1 MINKV
6 TLIGNLGKEPE
17 IKTVGNDKKMS
28 KFSIATSESYKD
40 KDGEWKQ
47 KTQWHNVTAWS
58 EVKADKGDTL
68 YVEGK
73 IEYREHEG
81 KYYTDI
87 IATYTRKMN
96 TGQKVE
102 SVKAE
107 IVQSPGQTDFEDGLP
122 F

>member
-17 IKTVGNDKKMS
+17 IKTIGDKKLS
-28 KFSIATSESYKD
+28 KFSLATSESYKD
-40 KDGEWKQ
+40 KNGEWQQ
-47 KTQWHNVTAWS
+47 KTQWHNVTSWS
-58 EVKADKGDTL
+58 EVKAEKGDTL

-87 IATYTRKMN
+87 IASYTRKMN
-96 TGQKVE
+96 SGQKVE

-107 IVQSPGQTDFEDGLP
+107 IVQIQQTEFDEGLP